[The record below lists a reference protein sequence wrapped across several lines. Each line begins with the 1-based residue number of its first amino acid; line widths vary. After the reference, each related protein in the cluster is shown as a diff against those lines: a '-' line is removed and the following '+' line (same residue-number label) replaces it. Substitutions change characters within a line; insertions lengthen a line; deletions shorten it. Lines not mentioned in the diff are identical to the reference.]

1 MATLKEL
8 SERTGYSITTISRV
22 LNGDVTLSVP
32 EEVRRKILEE
42 AGKTNYHETRSRK
55 GRTPKSHLRVGL
67 AEMLT
72 PAQQLNDPYYLYLS
86 NYIKQGCIDK
96 RYTCIHLESRGEGYI
111 LPRSEKLDGILAI
124 GLFTNTQI
132 DSLST
137 LSKNIVFVDSSPFES
152 RFDSVV
158 LGYELGLSLAL
169 DHLMELGHTRIGYVG
184 QLYKYSD
191 RRQDDLEIRR
201 KLFNRLMMERNLYDP
216 ELIIDCNMDI
226 ESAIEAWK
234 EHLKLGKP
242 LPSAVFCA
250 NEENAVGTLRQLQQ
264 EGYSI
269 PKDIS
274 VVSFNDTPRSAL
286 ISPSLTSVSVNTSEM
301 ANTALRMLA
310 ERARISGREPIRTLP
325 LKVIVPPAIVIREST
340 AQAQ

>member
-42 AGKTNYHETRSRK
+42 AGKTNYHKTRSRK

-111 LPRSEKLDGILAI
+111 LPRSEKLDGIIAI

-132 DSLST
+132 DSLSN

-250 NEENAVGTLRQLQQ
+250 NEENAMGTLRQLQQ

-269 PKDIS
+269 PRDIS